1 MPKTGKEAL
10 KMLEERY
17 KKQNQ
22 FIKDNYDRI
31 SITVPKGTKQWIKEN
46 TGKSAN
52 AFFNELFAEYKN
64 RTDPT

>member
-46 TGKSAN
+46 TGMSCN
-52 AFFNELFAEYKN
+52 AFFNDLLNKYKGEN
-64 RTDPT
+64 

>member
-46 TGKSAN
+46 TGMSCN

-64 RTDPT
+64 RIDPT